1 MIPVTQKLPADVRT
15 TVARPKTGETP
26 VRTLRVPDPDWP
38 DLHAVTGRELASVIH
53 QFVRWYLR
61 RPGAKLPERPSAER
75 VAEVVRER
83 EAAAE

>member
-1 MIPVTQKLPADVRT
+1 MIPVTQKPPADVRT
-15 TVARPKTGETP
+15 TVARPKTGITP

-38 DLHAVTGRELASVIH
+38 DLHAIAGRELASVIH

-61 RPGAKLPERPSAER
+61 RPGAKLPARPSAER

-83 EAAAE
+83 EASTQ